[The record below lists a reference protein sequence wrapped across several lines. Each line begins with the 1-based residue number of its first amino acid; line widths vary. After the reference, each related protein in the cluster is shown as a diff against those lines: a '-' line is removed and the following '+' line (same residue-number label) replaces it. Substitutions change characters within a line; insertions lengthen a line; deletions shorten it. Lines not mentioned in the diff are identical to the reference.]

1 MLSLRGLGVALLGAI
16 EGAPE
21 VATTNGIGGTTGAV
35 AVSQALFGAVIG
47 RSAGG
52 VDLG

>member
-1 MLSLRGLGVALLGAI
+1 MLGAI

-21 VATTNGIGGTTGAV
+21 VASTNCIGGTAGAV
-35 AVSQALFGAVIG
+35 AVSQVPSDAVVG

-52 VDLG
+52 VRIGDHTG